1 MSLLNLVTLP
11 NLQRVPESLFQRE
24 TEQCAYFGGVKD
36 LVLSRTKDLPQT
48 NLLDWE
54 GMRLSPIY
62 LLRNPFRL
70 LHAANK
76 GDRKE
81 EMGNVHVE
89 EIVVQFS

>member
-1 MSLLNLVTLP
+1 MDIDVPPKNLLLCRISSEC
-11 NLQRVPESLFQRE
+11 QSLFPRE
-24 TEQCAYFGGVKD
+24 TEQYTYFGGVKD
-36 LVLSRTKDLPQT
+36 LVLVLRKRTFFG
-48 NLLDWE
+48 WE
-54 GMRLSPIY
+54 GMLRSPVY

-89 EIVVQFS
+89 KIVVQFS